1 MELHLK
7 LTILNTR
14 FSRLFLFRS
23 VSKQF
28 NELKPLID
36 PSSFNASKNIEEEQ
50 KNKRESYVLVEL
62 NFKWRSIMCPKV
74 CFGLKKINLS
84 DVFIFKAMIIYEDEK
99 RKPLMKV

>member
-84 DVFIFKAMIIYEDEK
+84 DVYLYSKQWYEDEK